1 MIKILH
7 CGDIHLDSPF
17 SLSNVQKANA
27 RRALQRGM
35 FTSLMLYV
43 RTEKIDIM
51 LMPGDIFDTDY
62 VTKDTAALMVKEF
75 ESAPDCRFVIAPGNH
90 DPYNESSPYARIK
103 FPSNVYIF
111 NSPSVAKFSFDD
123 IQTDVYGFAFT
134 CDAMTVNPFANV
146 SPSDPD
152 RINILCCHG
161 DLTPNSRTCPI
172 TVSDIENSGFDY
184 IALGHIHNSD
194 GVHKASD
201 TYYGYSG
208 CPEGRGFDEC
218 GKKSVIIG
226 RLSKTSGKFTGEFAL
241 KPSTKRRYEKLQVDI
256 SASEDTAQVISAV
269 MQAVKENLYDADT
282 SLRVILTGR
291 VSPSLLIS
299 EKAVEQAITGLYYVE
314 VKDKT
319 SATYDTSALE
329 ADPTLKGAFYSLLK
343 DKLNSENEE
352 ERATARNALRLGLS
366 ALYKM

>member
-7 CGDIHLDSPF
+7 CADIHLDSPF

-51 LMPGDIFDTDY
+51 LMPGDIFDTEY

-75 ESAPDCRFVIAPGNH
+75 EAAPDCRFVIAPGNH

-123 IQTDVYGFAFT
+123 ISTDVYGFAFT
-134 CDAMTVNPFANV
+134 CDAMTVNPFADV
-146 SPSDPD
+146 TVSDPD
-152 RINILCCHG
+152 KINIMCCHG
-161 DLTPNSRTCPI
+161 DMTPSSRTCPI
-172 TVSDIENSGFDY
+172 SVSDIENSGFDY
-184 IALGHIHNSD
+184 VALGHVHNAD
-194 GVHKASD
+194 GVHKAGS

-226 RLSKTSGKFTGEFAL
+226 RLSKTDGVFTGEFAQ
-241 KPSTKRRYEKLQVDI
+241 KPSTKRRYEKIQVDV
-256 SASEDTAQVISAV
+256 SGCEDTSEVLSLV
-269 MQAVKENLYDADT
+269 NQAIKENLFDADT
-282 SLRVILTGR
+282 SARVILTGN
-291 VSPSLLIS
+291 VPSSLLIS
-299 EKAVEQAITGLYYVE
+299 EKTIAQAINGLFYIE

-319 SATYDTSALE
+319 SPEFDSDALE
-329 ADPTLKGAFYSLLK
+329 SDPTLKGAFYQLLK
-343 DKLNSENEE
+343 DKLNSENED
-352 ERATARNALRLGLS
+352 ERTCARNALRLGLS